1 MRHEMKVF
9 AINDCEWWAGPDI
22 ESVKAGFIAAGY
34 GDESSFDDPHE
45 VPDPEMKRLTF
56 VDDISDENSPKSTF
70 REHLDLM
77 VAQGVEFP
85 CFFASTEY

>member
-1 MRHEMKVF
+1 MVDVKVF
-9 AINDCEWWAGPDI
+9 AINDCEWWAGKDL
-22 ESVKAGFIAAGY
+22 ESVKAAFIAQGY

-45 VPDPEMKRLTF
+45 VVDTEMQRLTY
-56 VDDISDENSPKSTF
+56 VDDLADVASPKSTF

-77 VAQGVEFP
+77 IARAVEFP